1 MRLQIHMSRQMLGG
15 LLIILSCISVV
26 SAKPICTVQVGA
38 AGDTFNTS
46 DLSGLRTSGSA
57 TFSLETQRSL
67 ELQSNKNALGEIRDL
82 NTVPGG
88 ILVTST
94 FGIFFYNEMDGSLR
108 TLWKE
113 ALGLTI
119 FSRNVANGVLIAKST
134 SEFFL
139 FRPET
144 KDFVTV
150 PSVPIERITRAVESQ
165 GDLLISATNG
175 LFRYNSAAQRIE
187 KIADEGKLIG
197 PARAGT
203 VDYFGTANGV
213 LRIGP
218 GSGRLGVHPVGEIQ
232 SIQRIGGEL
241 FFMGPGG
248 IFVSR
253 TSVDPADNHQFV
265 DRIYLPRSEIGRF
278 IPLQKSIVFMIGG
291 VWERYDTEQRT
302 TEIIETPPIGG
313 FTVVTRGSDAFLIG
327 DKSIMIY
334 EDKGKRFVEVYH
346 AAAGSPALKPQNV
359 AYEHGVFFHEGKEL
373 IFLDRSEGHVA
384 TKLGNVERIV
394 GGNDYV
400 FAFKDGLMWTL
411 DFNERSFKPIELP
424 RVGEVFTGDHIDDG
438 ILITGSN
445 GLFWFDFPSHSLEML
460 YQGNAGRLFA
470 KGKVTDGY
478 LIGTTKGLFEAVTRP
493 LSMGKFVVTNE
504 AHVLEA
510 ARSLAP
516 AILRFGINHECGP
529 DFRRDEIAIYSRSSD
544 NEKWNPFKISEFE
557 HVMTPK
563 GVRFSV
569 EPFRLPPGKLMLRAE
584 IKRNGVTYIAGDQIN
599 LDIPRVPWE
608 WVIENWRYVAF
619 ILTVVLVLINI
630 SLFIAA
636 RYSDRAWRL
645 ATDPSWGTAI
655 LRMPLLGIRHSR
667 IVQLWILDRYVRS
680 QVATAQGEVPYLPV
694 PLRASSM
701 LSGSEA
707 TTLWPEALFE
717 QLGKP
722 ARIWVQGRAGM
733 GKTALFHSLVRR
745 HFGKFGTTAFSLYK
759 RERMI
764 LVPIVARQFS
774 HLNEE
779 KTADWVFACI
789 KQTLSIRG
797 LGFEDVGLLRAVLRA
812 GTLGVAIDGI
822 HEVARAPAVLSFAA
836 EYPDVPI
843 LVTSQS
849 FTEGPFQVCT
859 LPSGIQEFVNELCI
873 LYLGRAAGTA
883 VGTRLHTSGLIQ
895 HLRSGYDVRLIVELA
910 RKDPVGVPLP
920 DDRLHLYEAVI
931 AEAWPDGE
939 PRRETLEAAAWHLIA
954 EREAREDNRLR
965 ADDIS
970 ADLLDILES
979 ASTRA
984 GRWVRLVQKVP
995 GANEG
1000 TYEFV
1005 HDQMHAYLAAHWFAR
1020 RTDISAM
1027 RRLLADAKGLR
1038 DRGLEGQR
1046 TTWAFVAAMLDRSS
1060 IEALWIDAHAKE
1072 TPWPMLAQ
1080 ALADRAS
1087 AEHWPLTLPP
1097 ETRELGLVA

>member
-1 MRLQIHMSRQMLGG
+1 MR
-15 LLIILSCISVV
+15 C
-26 SAKPICTVQVGA
+26 
-38 AGDTFNTS
+38 
-46 DLSGLRTSGSA
+46 
-57 TFSLETQRSL
+57 TFSGRANTRCVRS
-67 ELQSNKNALGEIRDL
+67 R
-82 NTVPGG
+82 
-88 ILVTST
+88 ST
-94 FGIFFYNEMDGSLR
+94 APSSQLPSHSL
-108 TLWKE
+108 
-113 ALGLTI
+113 
-119 FSRNVANGVLIAKST
+119 
-134 SEFFL
+134 
-139 FRPET
+139 
-144 KDFVTV
+144 
-150 PSVPIERITRAVESQ
+150 
-165 GDLLISATNG
+165 
-175 LFRYNSAAQRIE
+175 
-187 KIADEGKLIG
+187 
-197 PARAGT
+197 
-203 VDYFGTANGV
+203 
-213 LRIGP
+213 
-218 GSGRLGVHPVGEIQ
+218 
-232 SIQRIGGEL
+232 
-241 FFMGPGG
+241 
-248 IFVSR
+248 
-253 TSVDPADNHQFV
+253 
-265 DRIYLPRSEIGRF
+265 
-278 IPLQKSIVFMIGG
+278 
-291 VWERYDTEQRT
+291 
-302 TEIIETPPIGG
+302 
-313 FTVVTRGSDAFLIG
+313 
-327 DKSIMIY
+327 
-334 EDKGKRFVEVYH
+334 
-346 AAAGSPALKPQNV
+346 
-359 AYEHGVFFHEGKEL
+359 YEHRVFFHEGKEL

-849 FTEGPFQVCT
+849 FTEA
-859 LPSGIQEFVNELCI
+859 PSRYALFLQEFRN
-873 LYLGRAAGTA
+873 
-883 VGTRLHTSGLIQ
+883 S
-895 HLRSGYDVRLIVELA
+895 
-910 RKDPVGVPLP
+910 
-920 DDRLHLYEAVI
+920 
-931 AEAWPDGE
+931 
-939 PRRETLEAAAWHLIA
+939 
-954 EREAREDNRLR
+954 
-965 ADDIS
+965 
-970 ADLLDILES
+970 
-979 ASTRA
+979 ST
-984 GRWVRLVQKVP
+984 
-995 GANEG
+995 N
-1000 TYEFV
+1000 Y
-1005 HDQMHAYLAAHWFAR
+1005 
-1020 RTDISAM
+1020 
-1027 RRLLADAKGLR
+1027 
-1038 DRGLEGQR
+1038 
-1046 TTWAFVAAMLDRSS
+1046 AFF
-1060 IEALWIDAHAKE
+1060 I
-1072 TPWPMLAQ
+1072 
-1080 ALADRAS
+1080 
-1087 AEHWPLTLPP
+1087 
-1097 ETRELGLVA
+1097 